1 MTDSTSSTEAAVTSA
16 STTYPPHALRD
27 YAILADGRRGAVIGP
42 RGDIA
47 WMCAPRWD
55 SAAVFST
62 LVGGAG
68 AYGVTPADTFVWGGY
83 YEPRSLIWRSR
94 WVTTT
99 STIECREALAY
110 PGDAHRLILLR
121 RIEAGSDEAVVD
133 VVLDVGSDFGRRQA
147 RPLRRD
153 GDGRWITSDGALRIR
168 WSGASDARMGA
179 SGALTLRLRL
189 PPGAHHDLVL
199 EISDKALPDPVDA
212 DRCWHR
218 TEDAWRADVPS
229 LDSTVAPRDAKHSYA
244 ILRGLTAPGG
254 GMVAATTLGLPERA
268 RAGRN
273 YDYRYVWLRDQA
285 YAGIAAGVDEPYPL
299 LDDAVSFLTARLLE
313 HGSTV
318 APAYRVD
325 GSDVPAES
333 TLGLSGYPGGRD
345 VVGNWVNGQFQL
357 DAIGE
362 TLQVLAVAAGH
373 DRLDADNHRALRI
386 AVDTVK
392 QRWNQP
398 EAGIWELDD
407 DWWSHSRLACV
418 AGLRSVAAYAPQS
431 ATAELESLANEILAE
446 TSRRCLSPH
455 GHWQRSPSRTGTDA
469 ALLLPPVRGALA
481 ASDARTIGTLRAV
494 EQDLTSD
501 GYLYRFAH
509 DDVPLGEAEGAF
521 LLCGFGMSLAQ
532 WHQGD
537 EVAAFRWFE
546 RNRAACG
553 TAGILTEEFDVRQ
566 RQLRGNLPQAFV
578 HAMLLECSQRLT
590 SPYQEGIRR

>member
-1 MTDSTSSTEAAVTSA
+1 MLA
-16 STTYPPHALRD
+16 SHRGR
-27 YAILADGRRGAVIGP
+27 LA
-42 RGDIA
+42 
-47 WMCAPRWD
+47 
-55 SAAVFST
+55 
-62 LVGGAG
+62 
-68 AYGVTPADTFVWGGY
+68 
-83 YEPRSLIWRSR
+83 SR
-94 WVTTT
+94 
-99 STIECREALAY
+99 
-110 PGDAHRLILLR
+110 
-121 RIEAGSDEAVVD
+121 
-133 VVLDVGSDFGRRQA
+133 
-147 RPLRRD
+147 
-153 GDGRWITSDGALRIR
+153 
-168 WSGASDARMGA
+168 
-179 SGALTLRLRL
+179 
-189 PPGAHHDLVL
+189 
-199 EISDKALPDPVDA
+199 
-212 DRCWHR
+212 
-218 TEDAWRADVPS
+218 VPS

-325 GSDVPAES
+325 GSDVPAEA

-362 TLQVLAVAAGH
+362 TLQVLAVAAGD
-373 DRLDADNHRALRI
+373 DRLNADNHRALRI

-418 AGLRSVAAYAPQS
+418 AGLRSVAAYAPQN
-431 ATAELESLANEILAE
+431 ATAELESLADEILAE
-446 TSRRCLSPH
+446 TSRRCLSPR
-455 GHWQRSPSRTGTDA
+455 GHWQRSPSHTGTDA
-469 ALLLPPVRGALA
+469 ALLLPPVRGALT

-509 DDVPLGEAEGAF
+509 EDIPLGEAEGAF

-590 SPYQEGIRR
+590 SPYQQGIGR

>member
-1 MTDSTSSTEAAVTSA
+1 MTDSTSSIETAVRSA

-55 SAAVFST
+55 SDAVFST
-62 LVGGAG
+62 LVGGA
-68 AYGVTPADTFVWGGY
+68 AVYGVTPAETFVWGGH

-99 STIECREALAY
+99 SIIECREALAY

-121 RIEAGSDEAVVD
+121 RIEADGQGAVVD
-133 VVLDVGSDFGRRQA
+133 VVLDLGSDFGRGQVRSLQ
-147 RPLRRD
+147 RD
-153 GDGRWITSDGALRIR
+153 ADGRWTCSDGGLRIR
-168 WSGASDARMGA
+168 WSGAADARVRA
-179 SGALTLRLRL
+179 DGALTMRLRL
-189 PPGAHHDLVL
+189 PPGTHHDLVL
-199 EISDKALPDPVDA
+199 EISDETLPDPVDA
-212 DRCWHR
+212 DRCWR
-218 TEDAWRADVPS
+218 GTEDAWRADVPS
-229 LDSTVAPRDAKHSYA
+229 FDSTVAPRDATHSYA
-244 ILRGLTAPGG
+244 VLRGLTGRGG
-254 GMVAATTLGLPERA
+254 GMVAAATLGLPERA

-373 DRLDADNHRALRI
+373 DRLNADNHRALQI
-386 AVDTVK
+386 GLDTVK
-392 QRWNQP
+392 HRWNQP

-407 DWWSHSRLACV
+407 DWWTQSRLACV
-418 AGLRSVAAYAPQS
+418 AGLRSVAAYAPNG
-431 ATAELESLANEILAE
+431 ATAELESLAEEILAE
-446 TSRRCLSPH
+446 TSRRCLSPR
-455 GHWQRSPSRTGTDA
+455 GHWLRSPSHSGTDA

-481 ASDARTIGTLRAV
+481 ASDPRTLDTLRAV
-494 EQDLTSD
+494 ERDLTSD
-501 GYLYRFAH
+501 GYVYRFAYG
-509 DDVPLGEAEGAF
+509 DTPLGEAEGAF

-537 EVAAFRWFE
+537 QVAAFRWFE

-553 TAGILTEEFDVRQ
+553 TAGILTEEFDVKQ

-578 HAMLLECSQRLT
+578 HAMLLECSQRLA
-590 SPYQEGIRR
+590 SPYQKQIRR